1 MKMQIIRNQL
11 KPKSMIMY
19 ILLIII
25 IFLSAVALHGYLHGV
40 MAPPYS
46 PKEMIL
52 HYERIGNGK
61 QKILLLHGLT
71 GSLRYWKRGL
81 QYAPEESSILAIDLL
96 GFGDS
101 PKPNSKYDIPE
112 HLDAIEKVLEQ
123 EGFDE
128 GGTLIVAHSLGTIL
142 SMALAGKH
150 PDWFDGLA
158 LIGLPNY
165 KEKAAIK
172 TKFSQSSLFDAL
184 SVDSDYK
191 FICFF
196 HPLYIT
202 EFFRPK
208 NIPKDI
214 FKDVGKHTWVSYYR
228 TLDEVIINSNLP
240 ELATKIN
247 DKKILF
253 IHGESDNAAPIEN
266 AEALLPLFNKAK
278 FERLKEADHQVYLAA
293 PEKVWFL
300 IELFFK
306 RKSLSN
312 NNLLKGE
319 NEVEI

>member
-1 MKMQIIRNQL
+1 
-11 KPKSMIMY
+11 MY
-19 ILLIII
+19 ALLIII
-25 IFLSAVALHGYLHGV
+25 IFLSAVALHGYFHGV

-46 PKEMIL
+46 PDEMTL
-52 HYERIGNGK
+52 HYERVGNGK

-71 GSLRYWKRGL
+71 GSLRYWKGGL
-81 QYAPEESSILAIDLL
+81 QYAPEESTILAIDLL

-101 PKPNSKYDIPE
+101 PKPNSKYDIEE
-112 HLDAIEKVLEQ
+112 HLDAIEKVLKL
-123 EGFDE
+123 EGFDK

-172 TKFSQSSLFDAL
+172 TKFSQSSLFDKF

-240 ELATKIN
+240 ELANKIK
-247 DKKILF
+247 DKKVLF
-253 IHGESDNAAPIEN
+253 IHGEQDSAAPVEN
-266 AEALLPLFNKAK
+266 AETLFPVFKNAK
-278 FERLKEADHQVYLAA
+278 FVRLPEADHQVYLAE
-293 PEKVWFL
+293 PEKIWSL
-300 IELFFK
+300 IKSFFGQ
-306 RKSLSN
+306 KSSSNKALSPDKKIIN
-312 NNLLKGE
+312 DE
-319 NEVEI
+319 